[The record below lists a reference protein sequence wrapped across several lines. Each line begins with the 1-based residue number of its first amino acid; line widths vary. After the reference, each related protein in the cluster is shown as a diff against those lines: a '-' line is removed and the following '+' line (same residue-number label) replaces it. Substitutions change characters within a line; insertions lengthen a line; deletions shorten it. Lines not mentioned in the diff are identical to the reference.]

1 MNYQMPKWL
10 AFFVRTFPGIKPSV
24 LKFSSIKNSE
34 CVMFDGVKFPF
45 DHRLMDK
52 KRFVAVAAGAVEM
65 DEISVAKKYISSS
78 DVVVELGAGIGVAAA
93 RINRIIKP
101 KKHICFEANPSLIPY
116 LQNLFKIN
124 NMDISIKNMALGSNK
139 KLKFY
144 ALNDYILSSFIK
156 PKNRNDFIEIEVNT
170 ISCQK
175 IIDHYLPTAIFC
187 DVEGAELE
195 YFDAKNFKN
204 VKTIVIE
211 LHPNIYGSEGVEK
224 VSQRFKSHGF
234 AKSHQIRY
242 TYCFTK

>member
-1 MNYQMPKWL
+1 MNYHMPKWL
-10 AFFVRTFPGIKPSV
+10 AFFVQTFPGIKLGV
-24 LKFSSIKNSE
+24 LKFSSIKDSE
-34 CVMFDGVKFPF
+34 CAVYDGVMFPF
-45 DHRLMDK
+45 DSRLMDK

-78 DVVVELGAGIGVAAA
+78 DVVVELGGIGIAAA
-93 RINRIIKP
+93 RINRIINP
-101 KKHICFEANPSLIPY
+101 KKHVCFEANPSLIPY

-124 NMDISIKNMALGSNK
+124 NMDISVKNMALGSNK

-144 ALNDYILSSFIK
+144 ALNDYILSSFTK
-156 PKNRNDFIEIEVNT
+156 PKNRNDFIEIEVDT

-175 IIDHYLPTAIFC
+175 IIDNYLPTAIFC

-195 YFDAKNFKN
+195 YFDASNYKN
-204 VKTIVIE
+204 VRTIVIE
-211 LHPNIYGSEGVEK
+211 LHPKIYGSEGVEK

-234 AKSHQIRY
+234 AKSHQIGY